1 MEIKYG
7 SKRSNKVVCLNAASI
22 ANNGKKEAHYSD
34 VNGSTDIGY
43 IEVLA
48 DNCEASYHGNDNE
61 HKASDA
67 LEDISA
73 SHHHAITDDEQDYL
87 DVVENTNEADYLE
100 VFEDDSGSK
109 SSRCDDNNE
118 ADYLEVFDDGSRPTL
133 KPSHCDA
140 TQDADYL
147 QVDEDGS
154 TSKSSYCD
162 DNSEADYLKVLH
174 DDSRSKPSHS
184 NDSDGDDYL
193 EVIESN
199 NETDQ
204 NGPLKSKNN
213 AFKSSNKVEKESFLD
228 KRKTPSEQHCQ
239 NPRESGDGS
248 LSAVTPTY
256 K

>member
-1 MEIKYG
+1 MEIKYS
-7 SKRSNKVVCLNAASI
+7 SKCSNKVACLRAASV
-22 ANNGKKEAHYSD
+22 ASNGKKVAHYSE
-34 VNGSTDIGY
+34 VNGSADIDY

-61 HKASDA
+61 LKASDA

-73 SHHHAITDDEQDYL
+73 SHHNAHTNDEQDYL
-87 DVVENTNEADYLE
+87 DVVESTNEADYLE
-100 VFEDDSGSK
+100 VFEVDNESK
-109 SSRCDDNNE
+109 SSHYDGNNE

-140 TQDADYL
+140 TYDADYL

-162 DNSEADYLKVLH
+162 DNNEADYLTVL
-174 DDSRSKPSHS
+174 DDGIRSKPSHS
-184 NDSDGDDYL
+184 NDSNGDDYL

-204 NGPLKSKNN
+204 NGSVQSKNN
-213 AFKSSNKVEKESFLD
+213 AFKSSYKVEKESFLD
-228 KRKTPSEQHCQ
+228 NRKNPSEQHCQ

-248 LSAVTPTY
+248 LTPTY